1 MHNKNIFDAFKNA
14 FYGIIYNIKTQ
25 KNIRIQFLI
34 LISSLIFGILFKLSK
49 IELLCLI
56 SAAMLII
63 IVEMI
68 NTGIETTVDLF
79 CDVYHKKAK
88 TAKDVGAGA
97 TLMAAIN
104 YIIICFFLFFDKVLF
119 LITNILQGGK

>member
-1 MHNKNIFDAFKNA
+1 MHLKMQ
-14 FYGIIYNIKTQ
+14 YRGIIYNIKTQ
-25 KNIRIQFLI
+25 RNIRIQILI
-34 LISSLIFGILFKLSK
+34 LIISLIAGIFFKLTK

-56 SAAMLII
+56 FAAMLII

-79 CDVYHKKAK
+79 CDIYHKKAK

-97 TLMAAIN
+97 TLMTAIN
-104 YIIICFFLFFDKVLF
+104 YIIVCYFLFFDKVIA